1 MFGARSLLDTLLE
14 SMDSSRTSLPPEAAA
29 LLLQQQQPAGEL
41 GSSTL
46 LPSQSES
53 FSSSQTARV
62 LNLLAFLM
70 SQPPVKAAFLFLSR
84 SG

>member
-1 MFGARSLLDTLLE
+1 MFDARSLLDTLLE
-14 SMDSSRTSLPPEAAA
+14 SMDSSRTLLPEA
-29 LLLQQQQPAGEL
+29 LLLQQQPAGEL
-41 GSSTL
+41 GSST